1 MTTNELIYSVKELL
15 KEHTDDSLISSSHIL
30 HLFNAQRAMFLRQ
43 LYSRRSKAFDVSAIQ
58 SFCMEM
64 ELVDRGLCGITTDCH
79 VLRSKKKLPQPLD
92 VRNRSTISYIG
103 PAMVGAK
110 PFDKV
115 KAKDINACMADKY
128 ATITAFIQDDYIYVT
143 GTAPSVKLL
152 ECIRVEGIFDNPADL
167 ENYGTCKTCN
177 TSQES
182 HCFTLEST
190 YPVPGHLVAPMTKEV
205 LKSFILTEKLEK
217 NRDTENNSVPE

>member
-1 MTTNELIYSVKELL
+1 
-15 KEHTDDSLISSSHIL
+15 
-30 HLFNAQRAMFLRQ
+30 
-43 LYSRRSKAFDVSAIQ
+43 
-58 SFCMEM
+58 MEM
-64 ELVDRGLCGITTDCH
+64 ELVDRGLCGITTECF

-103 PAMVGAK
+103 PALVGAK

-115 KAKDINACMADKY
+115 KARDIDACIADKY
-128 ATITAFIQDDYIYVT
+128 SSKTAFIQDDYIYVS
-143 GTAPSVKLL
+143 GKDISVKLL
-152 ECIRVEGIFDNPADL
+152 ECVRVEGIFDNPADL
-167 ENYGTCKTCN
+167 EDYGTCKGCS

-205 LKSFILTEKLEK
+205 LKSFILTDKLEK
-217 NRDTENNSVPE
+217 TRDTENNSVPE